1 MAGHCAPFQVKVSM
15 MQALIIRASKGIG
28 LETTR
33 QAPVLVN

>member
-1 MAGHCAPFQVKVSM
+1 MHV
-15 MQALIIRASKGIG
+15 LIVGASRGVG